1 MQAPIQVAIP
11 DPNVAPSNYCSIMS
25 DHLVD
30 APDSSL
36 QGHVAQAWVYPVKS
50 MQGVR
55 TDHLHITATG
65 ITGDRHWGIVDQA
78 SGKVLSAKREPALL
92 DATVDPSGSLITLGD
107 GTTVATDDATVDAVL
122 SAWLGR
128 PVTLQAT
135 SHSTG
140 LSYEMTFDPPD
151 DNAEVFA
158 IPVPPGTFVDL
169 APLHLVTSA
178 TLAGCA
184 SARPDLDFDVR
195 RFRPNLVLDIDVA
208 PFTEDSWAGRTIVIG
223 EVELAITQPTVR
235 CAMPLRAQPATA
247 AGDPALARRP
257 DLHQALNELNPVF
270 PNHLGVYAEVV
281 TGGTV
286 RTGDMVRSAGGS

>member
-1 MQAPIQVAIP
+1 
-11 DPNVAPSNYCSIMS
+11 MS

-30 APDSSL
+30 APAPSL
-36 QGHVAQAWVYPVKS
+36 TGHVAQAWVYPVKS

-55 TDHLHITATG
+55 TDQIDVTATG
-65 ITGDRHWGIVDQA
+65 IAGDRHWGIVDQA

-92 DATVDPSGSLITLGD
+92 DATVDPSGAMITLGD
-107 GTTVATDDATVDAVL
+107 GTTVATGDATVDAVL

-195 RFRPNLVLDIDVA
+195 RFRPNLVVDIDVE
-208 PFTEDSWAGRTIVIG
+208 PFAEDRWAGRTILIG
-223 EVELAITQPTVR
+223 EAELAITQPTVR

-247 AGDPALARRP
+247 AGDPALVRRP

-281 TGGTV
+281 TPGTV
-286 RTGDMVRSAGGS
+286 RPGDMVRIAGGS

>member
-1 MQAPIQVAIP
+1 MPAI
-11 DPNVAPSNYCSIMS
+11 SNYCSSMPN
-25 DHLVD
+25 HPVD
-30 APDSSL
+30 AHASSL
-36 QGHVAQAWVYPVKS
+36 QGLVAQTWVYPVKS

-55 TDHLHITATG
+55 TDQVHITTTG
-65 ITGDRHWGIVDQA
+65 IVGDRQWGIVDQA
-78 SGKVLSAKREPALL
+78 SGTVLSAKREPALL
-92 DATVDPSGSLITLGD
+92 DATVDSSGGMITLGD
-107 GTTVATDDATVDAVL
+107 GTEVATDDAAVDTVL

-135 SHSTG
+135 TQSTG

-151 DNAEVFA
+151 DDAEVFA

-178 TLAGCA
+178 TLTGCA
-184 SARPDLDFDVR
+184 SERPDLDFDVR
-195 RFRPNLVLDIDVA
+195 RFRPNLVIDIDVD
-208 PFTEDSWAGRTIVIG
+208 PFAEDSWAGRTISVG
-223 EVELAITQPTVR
+223 DVELAITQPTVR

-270 PNHLGVYAEVV
+270 PNHLGVYAEVI
-281 TGGTV
+281 TAGTV
-286 RTGDMVRSAGGS
+286 RNGDVVRITGGR